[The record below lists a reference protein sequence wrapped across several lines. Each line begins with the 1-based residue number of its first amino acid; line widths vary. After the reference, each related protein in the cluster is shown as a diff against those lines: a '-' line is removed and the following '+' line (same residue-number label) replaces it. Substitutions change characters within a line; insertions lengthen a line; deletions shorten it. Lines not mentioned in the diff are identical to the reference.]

1 MGRVFISH
9 VAEDG
14 PDAAAIAALLE
25 KAGFDTWL
33 YERDSVPGVS
43 YLDQVEAGLVG
54 SAALV
59 VILSERTLASS
70 QVNIELVRAHEIERP
85 IVPLVKGLT
94 FDELRRRKP
103 RWAFL
108 LGGAVAVDMSAAP
121 ALLADGIRL
130 ALAPNATDIGRG
142 PEAQLAHA
150 RPAVPGR
157 RGWLLG
163 VGTLVVLL
171 GIVSLTRA
179 LRDQP
184 VAAVVPPPVR
194 SPIPAAPPAAPAAEE
209 PAPPTAVA
217 RAAPAPLSPAKHVSK
232 KPVRDAPAARPIG
245 PLPTPFSDQEIAD
258 ARDVV
263 SDYANNTCR
272 AAYAGE
278 GSMYFEL
285 TVDGTGRVRKVKA
298 TGGLEGTALGDCVK
312 KVAGG
317 IKFSSTERG
326 GVVVFA
332 VSVRS

>member
-108 LGGAVAVDMSAAP
+108 LGGAVAVDMS
-121 ALLADGIRL
+121 
-130 ALAPNATDIGRG
+130 
-142 PEAQLAHA
+142 
-150 RPAVPGR
+150 
-157 RGWLLG
+157 
-163 VGTLVVLL
+163 
-171 GIVSLTRA
+171 
-179 LRDQP
+179 
-184 VAAVVPPPVR
+184 
-194 SPIPAAPPAAPAAEE
+194 
-209 PAPPTAVA
+209 
-217 RAAPAPLSPAKHVSK
+217 
-232 KPVRDAPAARPIG
+232 
-245 PLPTPFSDQEIAD
+245 
-258 ARDVV
+258 
-263 SDYANNTCR
+263 
-272 AAYAGE
+272 
-278 GSMYFEL
+278 
-285 TVDGTGRVRKVKA
+285 
-298 TGGLEGTALGDCVK
+298 
-312 KVAGG
+312 
-317 IKFSSTERG
+317 
-326 GVVVFA
+326 
-332 VSVRS
+332 